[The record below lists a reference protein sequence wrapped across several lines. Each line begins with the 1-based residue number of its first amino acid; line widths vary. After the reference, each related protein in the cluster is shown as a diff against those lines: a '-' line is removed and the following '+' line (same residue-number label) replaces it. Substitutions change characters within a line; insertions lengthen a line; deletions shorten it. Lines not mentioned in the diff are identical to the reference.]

1 MSDIEMR
8 LAQERRF
15 VERRIEAL
23 REAIEQGR
31 AEPGDAGR
39 LATAMYE
46 LKSMVLSPVTDEELL
61 ETVRWAHAADPSD
74 PKPLEVLVGALCVAR
89 VGAGDSR
96 WDAEL
101 DAATRELE
109 ARAPDAPVLD
119 LVRRARSDLQS
130 LLEENRPRRGERG
143 A

>member
-1 MSDIEMR
+1 MR

-46 LKSMVLSPVTDEELL
+46 LRSMTLSPVTDEELL
-61 ETVRWAHAADPSD
+61 DTVRWAHAADPSD

-89 VGAGDSR
+89 VRAGDSR

-109 ARAPDAPVLD
+109 VLMPDAPVLD
-119 LVRRARSDLQS
+119 MVRRARSDLQS
-130 LLEENRPRRGERG
+130 LLGENRGRPGESS

>member
-1 MSDIEMR
+1 MR

-15 VERRIEAL
+15 VELRIEAL

-46 LKSMVLSPVTDEELL
+46 LRSMVLSPVTDEELL
-61 ETVRWAHAADPSD
+61 ETVRWARAADLSD

-89 VGAGDSR
+89 VRAGDSR

-109 ARAPDAPVLD
+109 ALAPHAPVLD
-119 LVRRARSDLQS
+119 TVRRARSDLQS
-130 LLEENRPRRGERG
+130 LLEDNRARPREPG